1 MKAFIKG
8 RQEDQREELWDG
20 NRSERR
26 CYNTDYEDEGSGQ
39 KPRNAAHLTH
49 FHPVKL
55 SSNF

>member
-39 KPRNAAHLTH
+39 KPRNAGGL
-49 FHPVKL
+49 
-55 SSNF
+55 